1 VRADA
6 PPSGAGRAALS
17 PHIRPVRE
25 EDTESL
31 VQLTL
36 AAFVPV
42 FASFERMLGPA
53 VYKLI
58 WPDWRAS
65 QRNGVETLCRERDKY
80 TVWVAE
86 AGGSPVGLV
95 AWSVDLADKTG
106 RVQFL
111 AVHPEHQNHGIG
123 TALNRLALKKMK
135 EAGVRLASVETG
147 NDQSHAPARRSYE
160 KAGFVAMPLVRYFKD
175 L

>member
-1 VRADA
+1 MC
-6 PPSGAGRAALS
+6 PTL
-17 PHIRPVRE
+17 RPVRDDDIE
-25 EDTESL
+25 IL

-53 VYKLI
+53 VYRLI

-86 AGGSPVGLV
+86 EAGAPVGLV
-95 AWSVDLADKTG
+95 AWSVDPADKTG

-111 AVHPEHQNHGIG
+111 AVHPAHQNRGIG
-123 TALNRLALKKMK
+123 TALNELALQKMK

-147 NDQSHAPARRSYE
+147 NDDSHAPARRSYE

>member
-1 VRADA
+1 MR
-6 PPSGAGRAALS
+6 PTL
-17 PHIRPVRE
+17 RPVR
-25 EDTESL
+25 DDDIGIL

-53 VYKLI
+53 VYRLI

-86 AGGSPVGLV
+86 EAGAPVGLV

-106 RVQFL
+106 QVQFL
-111 AVHPEHQNHGIG
+111 AVHPARQNHGIG
-123 TALNRLALKKMK
+123 TALNELALQKMK

-147 NDQSHAPARRSYE
+147 NDDSHAPARRSYE